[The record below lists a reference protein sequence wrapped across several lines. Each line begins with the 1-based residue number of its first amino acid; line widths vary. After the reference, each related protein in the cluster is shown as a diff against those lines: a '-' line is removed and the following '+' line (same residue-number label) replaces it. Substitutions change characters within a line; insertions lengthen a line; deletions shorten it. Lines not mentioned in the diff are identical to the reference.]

1 MFSKSCG
8 KKKLLPECSGHFLH
22 TLAVQDLLNV
32 FLALQNAWP
41 SELCF
46 LKVQVRSHFLGL
58 LGSSCQN
65 VSQALYLRCI
75 RRIALEVSQE
85 RCPTEMVLARVQ
97 WGLLELAGGSGI
109 SQPESLAHQISCDLM
124 PCEKFL
130 FCLS

>member
-1 MFSKSCG
+1 MVRHRLVPKDQCFPRVVE

-41 SELCF
+41 SGLCF

-85 RCPTEMVLARVQ
+85 RRPTEMVLARV
-97 WGLLELAGGSGI
+97 AVASAVGSGWWI
-109 SQPESLAHQISCDLM
+109 SHLPARVTGSPDIL
-124 PCEKFL
+124 
-130 FCLS
+130 